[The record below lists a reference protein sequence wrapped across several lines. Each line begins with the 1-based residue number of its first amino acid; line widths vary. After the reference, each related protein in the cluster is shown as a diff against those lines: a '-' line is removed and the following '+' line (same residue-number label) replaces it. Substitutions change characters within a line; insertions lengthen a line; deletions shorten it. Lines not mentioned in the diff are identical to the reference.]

1 MRFSSL
7 FGPTAAEFAFL
18 IQLWPIMTLI
28 TPTQGVNYT
37 PVPPPDLDL
46 LQLGRVALTG
56 DFDSISLYTYQQESE
71 NAITTNGTQSLIT
84 QLPNGDFA
92 TTAAA
97 DGYIMAL
104 CPFVMA
110 SGKLAGVIVGGNFT
124 ELGGIAA
131 QGVAMYDE
139 TTGDITPLPGLNGT
153 VNAILCDQETNT
165 VYVGGQF
172 TGANSTNA
180 IAWVGMSGWAD
191 LPFQGFNGPVNSIIK
206 ESDGNVIFGGSFTGL
221 GNSTTVMPEQLDQQ
235 VINIASANITSSS
248 NSSLPGF
255 NNPTNIICK
264 TNGEDGSGDTW
275 LLEDNSPGWW
285 RADMNF
291 GYEPSLLRIWNTHQ
305 DGRGTQ
311 TFRFTAIPIDG
322 IMNFTYTDPDTGVVG
337 HCDALCPLSSQTSV
351 PYQDFRFINTVGM
364 SAFRIDISAW
374 YGQGGGLDGIELFQN
389 DIFAYAVDTSN
400 EPTCANIQ
408 YGSNST
414 ATGPWTVTPSLQ
426 SNSEYLTANL
436 IGPGVST
443 SGVSV
448 TFEPDV
454 KQKGNYTVTIFT
466 PGCIQDNTCDTRGI
480 VNVTGT
486 YAAASVSTQKN
497 IYQTNNYDK
506 YDVIYQGPVDA
517 NSDTFRPTVVLAAL
531 SGQADGVTL
540 VAQRV
545 QFNLTDST
553 GGLNGLYE
561 FNPNAN
567 TTETDFSSSV
577 IDSAGMGLSAGA
589 IITTIQVQNNVTYV
603 AGKLSNQD
611 VGFENIF
618 SIGTGNSTALPNGG
632 LNDEVSSMIPYE
644 DLLFI
649 GGNFTNTMNGSVPGL
664 NNIAIFNITGQ
675 TWQSLGAGVS
685 GAVDTIVTL
694 DVNVTT
700 DQPETCISVNG
711 FFDQILATGPSKAV
725 TVAGFAIWV
734 PNQQNWLQNLNTTSP
749 AISGQLS
756 AMTNVTGS
764 ATLLAGTLSSQD
776 TSAEDAVSLTSSPLA
791 IDPLKVGI
799 QPQQIGPVTRK
810 RAISGQNT
818 TGVVAGLFYNNGGLN
833 VTVLGG
839 AFTATATN
847 GTTIENLAFLNNTGS
862 NTGVVSGLPV
872 GLDSDSTFLALATT
886 GTVLYAGGTVS
897 GTVNN
902 APVNGLVVYDME
914 LAGYSYPQ
922 PPAFGGIDVAVNAI
936 TVRPNKPEIYVG
948 GNFAT
953 AGSLG
958 CPAVCV
964 FQNGAW
970 NQPGNELGG
979 SVSAFAWQGNNQ
991 LLAGGNLTINNNAT
1005 TLATYDTSKTEW
1017 TALNA
1022 ASDVPGPVTAL
1033 GPANNDASEFW
1044 VAGKSTNGS
1053 AFLMKY
1059 DGSQFRSTGDSL
1071 GEETTILGLS
1081 VLQLGKNHAGN
1092 DLVPVNMVLLVTGQL
1107 NLPNF
1112 GNVSAALF
1120 NGTTFSPFILSTSGN
1135 SPGSLSGLF
1144 SEKAITFKTPGG
1156 DMAVGFVVLIAL
1168 ACALGAIFLLVVAGI
1183 LIERYRRKHEGYTP
1197 APTSYFD
1204 KTSNMGRIP
1213 PEHLFGRLGGV
1224 SREPPML

>member
-1 MRFSSL
+1 MRLSSL
-7 FGPTAAEFAFL
+7 FGPTAAEFACI
-18 IQLWPIMTLI
+18 IQLWPIITLI
-28 TPTQGVNYT
+28 RPTQGVNYT
-37 PVPPPDLDL
+37 PVPSPDLDL
-46 LQLGRVALTG
+46 SKLGHVALTG
-56 DFDSISLYTYQQESE
+56 DFDSISLYTYQQQSE
-71 NAITTNGTQSLIT
+71 NAFTTNGTQALIT

-97 DGYIMAL
+97 DGYIKAL
-104 CPFVMA
+104 CPFVMS
-110 SGKLAGVIVGGNFT
+110 SGKLAGVVVGGNFT
-124 ELGGIAA
+124 ELGGIPA
-131 QGVAMYDE
+131 QGVAMYDT
-139 TTGDITPLPGLNGT
+139 TTGDITPLPGLDGT
-153 VNAILCDQETNT
+153 VNAILCDQDTNT

-180 IAWVGMSGWAD
+180 VAWVGMSGWAN
-191 LPFQGFNGPVNSIIK
+191 LPFEGFNGPVNSIIK
-206 ESDGNVIFGGSFTGL
+206 ESNGNVIFGGSFTGL

-235 VINIASANITSSS
+235 VINIASANISSSS
-248 NSSLPGF
+248 NTSAPGF
-255 NNPTNIICK
+255 NNPSNIICK
-264 TNGEDGSGDTW
+264 TNGDDGPGNTW

-311 TFRFTAIPIDG
+311 TFRFTAIPING
-322 IMNFTYTDPDTGVVG
+322 IMNFTYTDPDTGVEG
-337 HCDALCPLSSQTSV
+337 HCDALCPLSSRTSV

-364 SAFRIDISAW
+364 SAFRIDVSAW

-400 EPTCANIQ
+400 EPSCANIQ
-408 YGSNST
+408 YGSNATS
-414 ATGPWTVTPSLQ
+414 TGPWTVTPSLQ

-436 IGPGVST
+436 VGPGVST
-443 SGVSV
+443 NGVSV
-448 TFEPDV
+448 TFEPDIR
-454 KQKGNYTVTIFT
+454 QKGNYSVTLFT
-466 PGCIQDNTCDTRGI
+466 PGCMQDNTCGTRGI
-480 VNVTGT
+480 VNVTGI
-486 YAAASVSTQKN
+486 YSISGVSTSTN

-506 YDVIYQGPVDA
+506 YDIIYQGPVDA
-517 NSDTFRPTVVLAAL
+517 NSDSFRPTVTLAAL
-531 SGQADGVTL
+531 SGQKDGVTL

-545 QFNLTDST
+545 QFNLTDSA

-567 TTETDFSSSV
+567 TTESDFSNSA

-589 IITTIQVQNNVTYV
+589 IITTIQVQDNVTYV
-603 AGKLSNQD
+603 GGNFSNQD

-618 SIGTGNSTALPNGG
+618 SIGNGNCTALPNGG
-632 LNDEVSSMIPYE
+632 LNAEVSSMIPYA

-664 NNIAIFNITGQ
+664 NNIAIFNTTSQ
-675 TWQSLGAGVS
+675 TWEALGAGVS
-685 GAVDTIVTL
+685 GAVYSVVTL
-694 DVNVTT
+694 QVNITT
-700 DQPETCISVNG
+700 DQPEVCVSVNG
-711 FFDQILATGPSKAV
+711 FFDQILPTGSSKAV
-725 TVAGFAIWV
+725 SVAGFAIWV
-734 PNQQNWLQNLNTTSP
+734 PTQQNWLQNLNLQSP

-776 TSAEDAVSLTSSPLA
+776 MSAEDAVSLTSDPVA
-791 IDPLKVGI
+791 INALKVGI

-818 TGVVAGLFYNNGGLN
+818 TGVLTGLFYNNGGLN

-839 AFTATATN
+839 AFTAIATN
-847 GTTIENLAFLNNTGS
+847 GTTIDNLALLNNTGS
-862 NTGVVSGLPV
+862 NPGIVSGLPI

-897 GTVNN
+897 GTVND
-902 APVNGLVVYDME
+902 APVNGLIVYDMG
-914 LAGYSYPQ
+914 LASYLNPQ

-964 FQNGAW
+964 FRNGAW

-1005 TLATYDTSKTEW
+1005 TLATYDASKTAW
-1017 TALNA
+1017 TALGA

-1059 DGSQFRSTGDSL
+1059 DGSQFRSIGDSL
-1071 GEETTILGLS
+1071 GKETTILGLS
-1081 VLQLGKNHAGN
+1081 VLQLGKNHEN
-1092 DLVPVNMVLLVTGQL
+1092 SDLVQSNLVLLVTGQL
-1107 NLPNF
+1107 NLPTF

-1135 SPGSLSGLF
+1135 GPGSLSSLF
-1144 SEKAITFKTPGG
+1144 SEKAISFKNPGG
-1156 DMAVGFVVLIAL
+1156 HMAVGFVVLIAL

-1197 APTSYFD
+1197 APTNYFD

-1213 PEHLFGRLGGV
+1213 PEHLFGRLGA
-1224 SREPPML
+1224 SREPPLL

>member
-1 MRFSSL
+1 MRLSAL
-7 FGPTAAEFAFL
+7 FGPTAAEIAFL

-28 TPTQGVNYT
+28 RPTQGVNYT
-37 PVPPPDLDL
+37 PVPSPDLDL
-46 LQLGRVALTG
+46 SQLGRVALTG
-56 DFDSISLYTYQQESE
+56 DFDSISLYTYQQQSE
-71 NAITTNGTQSLIT
+71 NAFTTNGTQALIT

-97 DGYIMAL
+97 DGYIKAL
-104 CPFVMA
+104 CPFVMS

-124 ELGGIAA
+124 ELGGVPA

-153 VNAILCDQETNT
+153 VNAILCDQDTNT

-180 IAWVGMSGWAD
+180 VAWVGMSGWAN
-191 LPFQGFNGPVNSIIK
+191 LPFEGFNGPVNSIIK
-206 ESDGNVIFGGSFTGL
+206 ESNGNVIFGGSFTGL

-235 VINIASANITSSS
+235 VINIASANISSSS
-248 NSSLPGF
+248 NSSTPGF
-255 NNPTNIICK
+255 SNPSNIICK
-264 TNGEDGSGDTW
+264 TNGDDGSGNTW

-322 IMNFTYTDPDTGVVG
+322 IMNFTYTDPDTGVEG

-389 DIFAYAVDTSN
+389 GKFDSHVHFNSSLIPLDIFAYAVDTSN
-400 EPTCANIQ
+400 EPSCANIQ

-426 SNSEYLTANL
+426 STSEYLTANL

-443 SGVSV
+443 NDVSV
-448 TFEPDV
+448 TFEPDI
-454 KQKGNYTVTIFT
+454 KQKGNYSVTMFT
-466 PGCIQDNTCDTRGI
+466 PGCIQDNSCDTRGL
-480 VNVTGT
+480 VNVTGLYT
-486 YAAASVSTQKN
+486 ATSAPSSPIT

-506 YDVIYQGPVDA
+506 YDMIYQGPVDM
-517 NSDTFRPTVVLAAL
+517 NSDNFRPSVTLAAL
-531 SGQADGVTL
+531 SGQKDGVTL

-567 TTETDFSSSV
+567 TTQSDFSGSV
-577 IDSAGMGLSAGA
+577 IDRAGMGLSAGA
-589 IITTIQVQNNVTYV
+589 IITTIQVQNNVAYI
-603 AGKLSNQD
+603 GGNFSNQD

-618 SIGTGNSTALPNGG
+618 SIGSGNSTALPNGG
-632 LNDEVSSMIPYE
+632 LNAEVSSMIPYA

-649 GGNFTNTMNGSVPGL
+649 GGNFTNTMNDSVPGL
-664 NNIAIFNITGQ
+664 NNVAIFNTTSQ
-675 TWQSLGAGVS
+675 TWEALGAGVS
-685 GAVDTIVTL
+685 GAVDSVVTL
-694 DVNVTT
+694 EVNVTT
-700 DQPETCISVNG
+700 DQPEVCVSVNG
-711 FFDQILATGPSKAV
+711 FFDQLLATGSSKAV
-725 TVAGFAIWV
+725 PVAGFAIWV
-734 PNQQNWLQNLNTTSP
+734 PTQRNWLQNLNLESP

-776 TSAEDAVSLTSSPLA
+776 MSAEDAVSLTSNPLA
-791 IDPLKVGI
+791 INALKVGI

-818 TGVVAGLFYNNGGLN
+818 TGVVTGLFYNNGGLN

-839 AFTATATN
+839 AFTATASN
-847 GTTIENLAFLNNTGS
+847 GTTIDNLAFLNNTGS
-862 NTGVVSGLPV
+862 SAGIVSGLPA

-886 GTVLYAGGTVS
+886 GTVLYAGGTIS

-902 APVNGLVVYDME
+902 APVNGLIVYDMG

-922 PPAFGGIDVAVNAI
+922 PPAFGGTDVAVNAI
-936 TVRPNKPEIYVG
+936 TVRPNNPEIYVG

-964 FQNGAW
+964 FRNGAW

-979 SVSAFAWQGNNQ
+979 SVSTFAWQGNNQ

-1005 TLATYDTSKTEW
+1005 TLATYDTSTTKW
-1017 TALNA
+1017 TALDA

-1033 GPANNDASEFW
+1033 GPANNDASHFW
-1044 VAGKSTNGS
+1044 VAGKSNNGS

-1059 DGSQFRSTGDSL
+1059 DGSQFTSIGDSL
-1071 GEETTILGLS
+1071 GKETTILGLS
-1081 VLQLGKNHAGN
+1081 VLQLGKNHEN
-1092 DLVPVNMVLLVTGQL
+1092 TNLVQYDMVLLVTGQL
-1107 NLPNF
+1107 NLPTF

-1120 NGTTFSPFILSTSGN
+1120 NGTTFTPFILSTSGN
-1135 SPGSLSGLF
+1135 GPGSLSNLF
-1144 SEKAITFKTPGG
+1144 SENAINFKNAGEL
-1156 DMAVGFVVLIAL
+1156 DAL
-1168 ACALGAIFLLVVAGI
+1168 PHLQPVPLL
-1183 LIERYRRKHEGYTP
+1183 T
-1197 APTSYFD
+1197 
-1204 KTSNMGRIP
+1204 
-1213 PEHLFGRLGGV
+1213 
-1224 SREPPML
+1224 